1 MTEVIICPV
10 GVVESDMAKCSW
22 QFQGLIAALKAIFHT
37 TAQQPVHSLKK
48 KISYSPA
55 ITKMKSPCKVKR
67 KKKFIS
73 VSDRGSGKYRVSE
86 T

>member
-37 TAQQPVHSLKK
+37 TAQKPVHSLKK
-48 KISYSPA
+48 NFIFTSYH
-55 ITKMKSPCKVKR
+55 KKWKSPCKVKR
-67 KKKFIS
+67 KKF
-73 VSDRGSGKYRVSE
+73 R
-86 T
+86 